1 MFQIGTARVSA
12 TVTWMSYD
20 VTPTFFSLST
30 GPSMI
35 KDEDAAVLECF
46 TIPHKHHHQ

>member
-1 MFQIGTARVSA
+1 
-12 TVTWMSYD
+12 MSYD
-20 VTPTFFSLST
+20 DVMPTFFSVST